1 MPHRNRTTALAL
13 IALFAAATLAPK
25 AQAQLIKFNRD
36 EMVKY
41 TAENPFDRFPDGRPK
56 VPDALLE
63 RLKKLCAEEVNEIMP
78 GKGYVNQFDGKW
90 QMTHPDKVLVG
101 RAFTI
106 QYMPSRPDVVKAAT
120 DEAKATGQQGA
131 PRNQTAIDMLQ
142 PNDVVVVDLYGSQ
155 FAFVGNKLAY
165 YIMKTT
171 GTGFVVDGNIYW
183 LDRIVN
189 FDMAGYYRG
198 TYPRSASSAMV
209 TGINVP
215 VRIGDATVMPGDVVF
230 GDRTG
235 LFFIPPQLVK
245 DVVEQAELT
254 QVRDEWSMKMFD
266 TGKYKSS
273 EVYGTPRDPELRKER
288 DDYIQQRT
296 GKSLPQNTKNGKKKQ

>member
-1 MPHRNRTTALAL
+1 MATRYSNWPVSFTLMLAMVL
-13 IALFAAATLAPK
+13 VAEIMAPLAH
-25 AQAQLIKFNRD
+25 AQLNKFSKED
-36 EMVKY
+36 LLKY
-41 TAENPFDRFPDGRPK
+41 TAENPFERFSDGRPK

-63 RLKKLCAEEVNEIMP
+63 RLKKLCAEEVNQIMP
-78 GKGYVNQFDGKW
+78 GKGYVNQFEGKW
-90 QMTHPDKVLVG
+90 QILQPGKTLVG

-106 QYMPSRPDVVKAAT
+106 QYMPSRPDVVAAAAA
-120 DEAKATGQQGA
+120 EAKAAGLAGA

-183 LDRIVN
+183 LDRIAN
-189 FDMAGYYRG
+189 FDMAGYFRG

-215 VRIGDATVMPGDVVF
+215 VRIGDATVMPGHVVF
-230 GDRTG
+230 GDRAG
-235 LFFIPPQLVK
+235 VFFIPPQLVK
-245 DVVEQAELT
+245 EIVEQAEAT

-273 EVYGTPRDPELRKER
+273 EIYGTPRDPALRKQRE
-288 DDYIQQRT
+288 DYIKQQ
-296 GKSLPQNTKNGKKKQ
+296 LEQKKK

>member
-1 MPHRNRTTALAL
+1 MRTMLGLAAVLLPFVTA
-13 IALFAAATLAPK
+13 PR
-25 AQAQLIKFNRD
+25 AQAQLMKFSK
-36 EMVKY
+36 EQLIKY
-41 TAENPFDRFPDGRPK
+41 TAENPFERFTDGRPK
-56 VPDALLE
+56 VPEALLE
-63 RLKKLCAEEVNEIMP
+63 RLKKLCAEEANEILP

-90 QMTHPDKVLVG
+90 QVLHPDKVLVG

-106 QYMPSRPDVVKAAT
+106 QYMPSRPDVVAAAAA
-120 DEAKATGQQGA
+120 EAKAAGMQGA

-165 YIMKTT
+165 YIMKAT

-183 LDRIVN
+183 LERIAN

-209 TGINVP
+209 TGINAP

-235 LFFIPPQLVK
+235 VFFIPPHLVQA
-245 DVVEQAELT
+245 VVEQAEST
-254 QVRDEWSMKMFD
+254 QARDEWTMKMFD
-266 TGKYKSS
+266 TGKYKSG
-273 EVYGTPRDPELRKER
+273 EIYGNPRDPALRKER
-288 DDYIQQRT
+288 DAYIKQR
-296 GKSLPQNTKNGKKKQ
+296 LEEKQ

>member
-1 MPHRNRTTALAL
+1 MLGLAAVLLPFLTA
-13 IALFAAATLAPK
+13 PR
-25 AQAQLIKFNRD
+25 AQAQLMKFSK
-36 EMVKY
+36 EQLIKY
-41 TAENPFDRFPDGRPK
+41 TAENPFERFPDGRPK
-56 VPDALLE
+56 VPEALLE
-63 RLKKLCAEEVNEIMP
+63 RLKKLCAEEVNEILP

-90 QMTHPDKVLVG
+90 QVLHPDKVLVG

-106 QYMPSRPDVVKAAT
+106 QYMPSRPDVVAAAAA
-120 DEAKATGQQGA
+120 EAKAAGMQGA

-142 PNDVVVVDLYGSQ
+142 PSDVVVVDLYGSQ

-165 YIMKTT
+165 YIMKAT

-183 LDRIVN
+183 LERIAN
-189 FDMAGYYRG
+189 FDMSGYYRG

-235 LFFIPPQLVK
+235 VFFIPPHLAQA
-245 DVVEQAELT
+245 VVEQAEST
-254 QVRDEWSMKMFD
+254 QARDEWTMKMFD
-266 TGKYKSS
+266 TGKYKSG
-273 EVYGTPRDPELRKER
+273 EIYGSPRDPALRKER
-288 DDYIQQRT
+288 DAYIKQR
-296 GKSLPQNTKNGKKKQ
+296 LEEKK